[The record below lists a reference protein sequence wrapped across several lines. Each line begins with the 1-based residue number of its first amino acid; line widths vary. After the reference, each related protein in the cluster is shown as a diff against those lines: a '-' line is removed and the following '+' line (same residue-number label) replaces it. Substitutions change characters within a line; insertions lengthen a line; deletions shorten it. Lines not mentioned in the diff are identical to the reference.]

1 MVNISSV
8 GKNINLL
15 VRNTSRS
22 FIHKPL
28 SRQIAVSDL
37 KNLKYAG
44 DTFTTTTKRQVSVDG
59 VKALFGDG
67 RIKAGYMRRKMYKV
81 KGDLLLNSFTSIK
94 EFKKWI
100 HSTNL
105 NARLSKN
112 DYKEIADFMNLH
124 NGKYINLWKGFCLGD
139 DVQNI
144 QKLALFVR
152 SIQRIDKL
160 NFYKSLKLSDWHT
173 CVEGIINRPKQVIKP
188 LLQYKYD
195 SRKINKA
202 VGSDK
207 GSEKI
212 KKQIKIIEEFLDT
225 QTIKHEIQAYRG
237 EGDFG
242 LLGNVEISK
251 NITLQ
256 NIMERFTL
264 EIQAG
269 KRTDMEID
277 EFIYKNLNKKFVKQ
291 ERFLSTAIEK
301 EAAERYAKKI
311 FWHLNIPKGT
321 KGSMIE
327 CYNVERAS
335 EAELLLQRNSRLIID
350 NAKYNRDKN
359 IWELWATV
367 KQ

>member
-8 GKNINLL
+8 GKTINLL
-15 VRNTSRS
+15 VRNTSGS
-22 FIHKPL
+22 FVHKPI
-28 SRQIAVSDL
+28 SRPIAVSDL

-44 DTFTTTTKRQVSVDG
+44 DTFTTTTKRRVSIDE
-59 VKALFGDG
+59 VKALFGNG
-67 RIKAGYMRRKMYKV
+67 RIKAAYMRRKMYKV
-81 KGDLLLNSFTSIK
+81 KKDLLLNSFTSVK
-94 EFKKWI
+94 EFKKWL

-105 NARLSKN
+105 SSKLSEN
-112 DYKEIADFMNLH
+112 DYKEVVDFMNLH
-124 NGKYINLWKGFCLGD
+124 NGKYIDVWKGSCPQD
-139 DVQNI
+139 NVQNL
-144 QKLALFVR
+144 QKLALFIR

-160 NFYKSLKLSDWHT
+160 NFYKSLKLFDWHT

-195 SRKINKA
+195 SRKINNA
-202 VGSDK
+202 IGSDK
-207 GSEKI
+207 GSENT

-225 QTIKHEIQAYRG
+225 QTIKYDIQAYRG

-242 LLGNVEISK
+242 LFSTIKLGKDKTLKNVIEKYTEEIK
-251 NITLQ
+251 
-256 NIMERFTL
+256 
-264 EIQAG
+264 AG
-269 KRTDMEID
+269 KRTDVEID
-277 EFIYKNLNKKFVKQ
+277 EFITKYLLADVTQK
-291 ERFLSTAIEK
+291 RFLSTAIEK

-311 FWHLNIPKGT
+311 FWHLNIPKGA

-350 NAKYNRDKN
+350 NAKYDRDKN

>member
-67 RIKAGYMRRKMYKV
+67 RIKAVYMRRKMYKV

-105 NARLSKN
+105 SARLSKN

-242 LLGNVEISK
+242 LFSTIKLGKDKTLKDVIEKYTEEIK
-251 NITLQ
+251 
-256 NIMERFTL
+256 
-264 EIQAG
+264 AG
-269 KRTDMEID
+269 KWTDVEID
-277 EFIYKNLNKKFVKQ
+277 EFITKYLLADVPQK
-291 ERFLSTAIEK
+291 RFLSTAIEK